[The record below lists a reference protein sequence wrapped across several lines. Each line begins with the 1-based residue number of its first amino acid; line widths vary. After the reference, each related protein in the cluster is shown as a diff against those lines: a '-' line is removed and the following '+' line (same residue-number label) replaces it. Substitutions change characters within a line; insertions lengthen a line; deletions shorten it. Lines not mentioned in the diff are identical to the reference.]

1 MEGLKML
8 KVVEPEVE
16 TIEPYPVDDVFV
28 NTLPRVDNLGSGLAR
43 FVLGENAGQ
52 PFRCLIVK
60 AKILVPQEYASMINK
75 QIARALA
82 QL

>member
-1 MEGLKML
+1 ML

-16 TIEPYPVDDVFV
+16 TIEPFQVEDVFV
-28 NTLPRVDNLGSGLAR
+28 NALARVDNLGGGLAR
-43 FVLGENAGQ
+43 FVLCEDAIS

-60 AKILVPQEYASMINK
+60 AKLLIPQEYASTINK